1 MPKAIVTVTIQP
13 FVDPFVSPA
22 TPPKLM
28 QPYDMADTFD
38 PARRIVVTRPSG
50 TDSAQG
56 GAGPYVPGSIA
67 VKGTGN
73 IDLTFHV
80 VDSAASPGQYI
91 VCGLVFSKITE
102 AFRALA
108 LPLPP
113 GSGRDIFTEFT
124 CDSVGDLTVHDAK
137 TASANYHFLLL
148 IQNMAGG
155 IGIIDPQIS
164 NQ

>member
-1 MPKAIVTVTIQP
+1 MPKAIVTLTIQP

-22 TPPKLM
+22 TPPTLM

-50 TDSAQG
+50 TGSAQG
-56 GAGPYVPGSIA
+56 GTGRYVPGSIA
-67 VKGTGN
+67 VTGAGN

-80 VDSAASPGQYI
+80 VDSAASPAQYI
-91 VCGLVFSKITE
+91 VCGLVFSKIAE
-102 AFRALA
+102 AFKALA
-108 LPLPP
+108 LPP
-113 GSGRDIFTEFT
+113 GSGRDVFTEFT
-124 CDSVGDLTVHDAK
+124 CDSVGDLTVQNAK

-148 IQNMAGG
+148 IQNTAGG
-155 IGIIDPQIS
+155 VGIIDPQIS